1 MVVLKNQDKENQLFA
16 NKTYD
21 LLRAIVKFDKSQYSN
36 IMPIVSVLDKI
47 TIAAGFAIGM
57 FQIRQQLQLNYKIYV
72 FFQNPMTEFIPKFE
86 HHHLITHKKFLH
98 LFNVRVNRPTLVLS
112 KNSYCPGMHITG
124 IQQDEI
130 RQMLPSIYD
139 FIHVEW
145 TKEGIWQLYLFQ
157 HLQEFLNR
165 LWKGAHG
172 RYGIVSQR
180 QIQVIKELFPLA
192 PLDNLQLLPNVSIT
206 DDNSATIESCYLNYN
221 DQLCKE
227 TMIFKRINH
236 VVKPFSVKQEI
247 LFKNPSRQK

>member
-1 MVVLKNQDKENQLFA
+1 MITVKNQSKEDNYFA

-21 LLRAIVKFDKSQYSN
+21 VLRATENFDKFQYSN

-57 FQIRQQLQLNYKIYV
+57 FQTSRDLQLNYKIYA
-72 FFQNPMTEFIPKFE
+72 FCYNPMTEFVPKYE
-86 HHHLITHKKFLH
+86 HQNLITHKKFLH

-130 RQMLPSIYD
+130 CRMLPSIYD
-139 FIHVEW
+139 FVQVEW
-145 TKEGIWQLYLFQ
+145 SEQGVWQLYLFQ

-180 QIQVIKELFPLA
+180 QIQVIKELYPLA